1 MKIIVSYSGG
11 KDSEACLI
19 WAIRK
24 YGVSNVTALF
34 CDTGWEHE
42 LTMQHISDTTSK
54 LGVELIKV
62 RGEHDFISLAKH
74 KGRFP
79 SSMARFCTVELKVKP
94 MIDWILGQD
103 DSLLIIQGIR
113 AKESAK
119 RSEMAV
125 ECNYFK
131 HYFEELENGR
141 KYSYRGKDVRE
152 WCKTHDASVL
162 RPIFNWSAQ
171 EVIDYILDAGVEPNP
186 LYKQGMARVGCFP
199 CIMCRKQEAKLCLN
213 DEYGYNRLKQAEEE
227 VGRSFFAPSYIPDR
241 FQSNGEYPTVDEVKS
256 YVNRDDVGMNDM
268 FEPEDGY
275 SCMSLYH
282 GLCE

>member
-42 LTMQHISDTTSK
+42 LTMKHISDTTSK

-131 HYFEELENGR
+131 HYFEELDNGR

-227 VGRSFFAPSYIPDR
+227 IGRSFFAPSYIPDR

-268 FEPEDGY
+268 FEPEEGY

>member
-113 AKESAK
+113 AKESTK

-131 HYFEELENGR
+131 HYFEELDNGR

-256 YVNRDDVGMNDM
+256 YVNKDDIGMTDM
-268 FEPEDGY
+268 FEPDEGY

>member
-11 KDSEACLI
+11 KDSQACLI

-24 YGVSNVTALF
+24 YGHSNVTALF
-34 CDTGWEHE
+34 CDTGWEHKI
-42 LTMQHISDTTSK
+42 TMQHIDSTISR
-54 LGVELIKV
+54 LGIELIKV
-62 RGEHDFISLAKH
+62 KGEYDFISLAKK

-79 SSMARFCTVELKVKP
+79 STMARFCTVELKVKP
-94 MIDWILGQD
+94 MIDWILSQD

-113 AKESAK
+113 SKESAK

-131 HYFEELENGR
+131 HYFEELNNGR
-141 KYSYRGKDVRE
+141 KYSYRGKEVRE

-171 EVIDYILDAGVEPNP
+171 GVIDYILDAGMEPNP

-213 DEYGYNRLKQAEEE
+213 DEYGYKRIKEAEEE
-227 VGRSFFAPSYIPDR
+227 VGINFFAPGYIPKR
-241 FQSNGEYPTVDEVKS
+241 LCKNGEFPTVDEVKD
-256 YVNRDDVGMNDM
+256 YVNRNDKGMQDM
-268 FEPEDGY
+268 FEPEEGY